1 MRYDL
6 GYFDDETCRLEP
18 NRATTHERLALRWP
32 SAHPWRMTFQD
43 LALEMDRW
51 VDQFADPLVGLSR
64 LPRPAHVPEDLETL
78 RRLQIA
84 HGQITTRHP
93 KKESEALGNL
103 HQQMILNPQ
112 GTGGYGAIA
121 QRGADGRVRLTVLSP
136 DGRSIAWQGVLPERV
151 PAPRGGTRGS
161 RQQRLEDG
169 VREVVARATGQ
180 TFRPHGVYQRGS
192 DLVPGRTLPRTA
204 GRNRPMVGARRRRR
218 PRRRR
223 TAFDAF
229 EFI

>member
-51 VDQFADPLVGLSR
+51 VDQFADQLVGLSR

-121 QRGADGRVRLTVLSP
+121 QRGADGRVRLTVLSR
-136 DGRSIAWQGVLPERV
+136 DGRSIAWQGVLPEASAGPSRRHAGFASATSRGWGPGGRRQGDRPDVSATRRV
-151 PAPRGGTRGS
+151 PARIR
-161 RQQRLEDG
+161 
-169 VREVVARATGQ
+169 
-180 TFRPHGVYQRGS
+180 
-192 DLVPGRTLPRTA
+192 PRT
-204 GRNRPMVGARRRRR
+204 RPDATAHCR
-218 PRRRR
+218 PESADGGCASQAP
-223 TAFDAF
+223 TAKTSYRL
-229 EFI
+229 